1 MLSSCLRSS
10 LFSKSYLFNNV
21 YMFTTA
27 DLSAAQYCSFCYIL
41 TPIVTMIPVLWDI
54 IKYDDHD
61 IAEAIILTE
70 ETMNAVVDEVRG
82 YGKDHG

>member
-1 MLSSCLRSS
+1 
-10 LFSKSYLFNNV
+10 
-21 YMFTTA
+21 
-27 DLSAAQYCSFCYIL
+27 
-41 TPIVTMIPVLWDI
+41 MIPVLCEEWDI